1 MTLKA
6 VIFGSIGS
14 FSETSRIQLESF
26 NEALLQNGLKQ
37 QWDEKEYIEFLK
49 IQGGI
54 NRLKIIFPENSPQV
68 LEMIH
73 SEKTRLFQQKLA
85 EGESFLRIG
94 FEAFCEMLLQ
104 NNILIGLASTTFLE
118 SIEAILKSLNTISRE
133 NFTFIG
139 HQGLTQRQKP
149 DPEIYEM
156 ALREMGVKKDEV
168 LAFEDTRLSLMSPMH
183 AGIKTIA
190 IPGELSSGQDFSEAT
205 LVIQQYSDLDL
216 ERLNEFFFLNK
227 INELRENIQSVFIG
241 FWNLMICMES
251 KHFHFKE
258 LDIIHFQMCD
268 SVFFQ
273 LLEGALRCISKS
285 SISIFPGFHV
295 PNTKPLQQRQ
305 PNQSPKC
312 PV

>member
-26 NEALLQNGLKQ
+26 NEALSQNGLKH

-49 IQGGI
+49 IQGGL
-54 NRLKIIFPENSPQV
+54 NRLKQVFPESSPQV
-68 LEMIH
+68 LEKIH
-73 SEKTRLFQQKLA
+73 SDKTRLFQQKLA
-85 EGESFLRIG
+85 EGESFLRTG

-104 NNILIGLASTTFLE
+104 NNILIGLASTTFLD
-118 SIEAILKSLNTISRE
+118 SIDAILKSLNTISKE
-133 NFTFIG
+133 NFAFIG

-168 LAFEDTRLSLMSPMH
+168 LAFEDTRLSLMSPIH

-216 ERLNEFFFLNK
+216 ERLNEIFFP
-227 INELRENIQSVFIG
+227 E
-241 FWNLMICMES
+241 
-251 KHFHFKE
+251 
-258 LDIIHFQMCD
+258 
-268 SVFFQ
+268 
-273 LLEGALRCISKS
+273 
-285 SISIFPGFHV
+285 
-295 PNTKPLQQRQ
+295 
-305 PNQSPKC
+305 
-312 PV
+312 

>member
-26 NEALLQNGLKQ
+26 NEALSQNGLKQ

-49 IQGGI
+49 IQGGL
-54 NRLKIIFPENSPQV
+54 NRLKKVFPESSPQV
-68 LEMIH
+68 LEKIH
-73 SEKTRLFQQKLA
+73 SDKTRLFQQKLA
-85 EGESFLRIG
+85 EGESFLRKG

-118 SIEAILKSLNTISRE
+118 SIDAILKSLNTISRE
-133 NFTFIG
+133 NFAFIG

-149 DPEIYEM
+149 DPEIYEI

-168 LAFEDTRLSLMSPMH
+168 LAFEDTRLSLMSPIH

-216 ERLNEFFFLNK
+216 ERLNE
-227 INELRENIQSVFIG
+227 I
-241 FWNLMICMES
+241 
-251 KHFHFKE
+251 
-258 LDIIHFQMCD
+258 
-268 SVFFQ
+268 
-273 LLEGALRCISKS
+273 LLS
-285 SISIFPGFHV
+285 
-295 PNTKPLQQRQ
+295 
-305 PNQSPKC
+305 
-312 PV
+312 

>member
-26 NEALLQNGLKQ
+26 NEALSQNGLKH

-49 IQGGI
+49 IQGGL
-54 NRLKIIFPENSPQV
+54 NRLKQVFPESSPQV
-68 LEMIH
+68 LEKIH
-73 SEKTRLFQQKLA
+73 SDKTRLFQQKLA
-85 EGESFLRIG
+85 EGESFLRTG

-104 NNILIGLASTTFLE
+104 NNILIGLASTTFLD
-118 SIEAILKSLNTISRE
+118 SIDAILKSLNTISRE
-133 NFTFIG
+133 NFAFIG

-149 DPEIYEM
+149 DPEIYEI

-168 LAFEDTRLSLMSPMH
+168 LAFEDTRLSLMSPIH

-216 ERLNEFFFLNK
+216 ERLNEFFFH
-227 INELRENIQSVFIG
+227 E
-241 FWNLMICMES
+241 
-251 KHFHFKE
+251 
-258 LDIIHFQMCD
+258 
-268 SVFFQ
+268 
-273 LLEGALRCISKS
+273 
-285 SISIFPGFHV
+285 
-295 PNTKPLQQRQ
+295 
-305 PNQSPKC
+305 
-312 PV
+312 

>member
-1 MTLKA
+1 MTMTLKA

-14 FSETSRIQLESF
+14 FSETSRIQLESL

-68 LEMIH
+68 LEKIH

-104 NNILIGLASTTFLE
+104 NNILIGLASTTYLE
-118 SIEAILKSLNTISRE
+118 SIDAILKSLNTISRE
-133 NFTFIG
+133 NFAFIG

-168 LAFEDTRLSLMSPMH
+168 LAFEDTRLSLMSPIH

-216 ERLNEFFFLNK
+216 ERLNE
-227 INELRENIQSVFIG
+227 I
-241 FWNLMICMES
+241 
-251 KHFHFKE
+251 
-258 LDIIHFQMCD
+258 
-268 SVFFQ
+268 
-273 LLEGALRCISKS
+273 LLS
-285 SISIFPGFHV
+285 
-295 PNTKPLQQRQ
+295 
-305 PNQSPKC
+305 
-312 PV
+312 

>member
-68 LEMIH
+68 LEKIH
-73 SEKTRLFQQKLA
+73 CEKTRLFQQKLA

-118 SIEAILKSLNTISRE
+118 SIDAILKSLNTISKE
-133 NFTFIG
+133 NFAFIG

-149 DPEIYEM
+149 DPEIYEI
-156 ALREMGVKKDEV
+156 ALREMGVKKEEV
-168 LAFEDTRLSLMSPMH
+168 VAFEDTRLSLMSPIH

-216 ERLNEFFFLNK
+216 ERLNE
-227 INELRENIQSVFIG
+227 I
-241 FWNLMICMES
+241 
-251 KHFHFKE
+251 
-258 LDIIHFQMCD
+258 
-268 SVFFQ
+268 
-273 LLEGALRCISKS
+273 LLS
-285 SISIFPGFHV
+285 
-295 PNTKPLQQRQ
+295 
-305 PNQSPKC
+305 
-312 PV
+312 

>member
-54 NRLKIIFPENSPQV
+54 NRLKMIFPENSPHV
-68 LEMIH
+68 LEKIH
-73 SEKTRLFQQKLA
+73 SDKTRLFQQKLA
-85 EGESFLRIG
+85 EGESFLRTG

-104 NNILIGLASTTFLE
+104 NNILIGLASSTFLD
-118 SIEAILKSLNTISRE
+118 SIDAILKSLNTISKE
-133 NFTFIG
+133 NFAFVG

-149 DPEIYEM
+149 DPEIYEI

-168 LAFEDTRLSLMSPMH
+168 LAFEDTRLSLMSPIH

-190 IPGELSSGQDFSEAT
+190 IPGELSNGQDFSEAT

-216 ERLNEFFFLNK
+216 ERLNE
-227 INELRENIQSVFIG
+227 I
-241 FWNLMICMES
+241 
-251 KHFHFKE
+251 
-258 LDIIHFQMCD
+258 
-268 SVFFQ
+268 
-273 LLEGALRCISKS
+273 LLS
-285 SISIFPGFHV
+285 
-295 PNTKPLQQRQ
+295 
-305 PNQSPKC
+305 
-312 PV
+312 

>member
-26 NEALLQNGLKQ
+26 NEALSQNGLKQ

-49 IQGGI
+49 IQGGL
-54 NRLKIIFPENSPQV
+54 NRLKQVFPESSPQL
-68 LEMIH
+68 LEKIH
-73 SEKTRLFQQKLA
+73 SDKTRLFQQKLA
-85 EGESFLRIG
+85 EGESFLRTG

-104 NNILIGLASTTFLE
+104 NNILIGLASTTFLD
-118 SIEAILKSLNTISRE
+118 SIDAILKSLNTISRE
-133 NFTFIG
+133 NFAFIG

-149 DPEIYEM
+149 DPEIYEI

-168 LAFEDTRLSLMSPMH
+168 LAFEDTRLSLMSPIH

-216 ERLNEFFFLNK
+216 ERLNE
-227 INELRENIQSVFIG
+227 I
-241 FWNLMICMES
+241 
-251 KHFHFKE
+251 
-258 LDIIHFQMCD
+258 
-268 SVFFQ
+268 
-273 LLEGALRCISKS
+273 LLS
-285 SISIFPGFHV
+285 
-295 PNTKPLQQRQ
+295 
-305 PNQSPKC
+305 
-312 PV
+312 

>member
-26 NEALLQNGLKQ
+26 NEALSQNGLKH

-49 IQGGI
+49 IQGGL
-54 NRLKIIFPENSPQV
+54 NRLKQVFPESSPQV
-68 LEMIH
+68 LEKIH
-73 SEKTRLFQQKLA
+73 SDKTRLFQQKLV

-104 NNILIGLASTTFLE
+104 NNILIGLASTTFLD
-118 SIEAILKSLNTISRE
+118 SIDAILKSLNTISRE
-133 NFTFIG
+133 NFAFIG

-149 DPEIYEM
+149 DPEIYEI

-168 LAFEDTRLSLMSPMH
+168 LAFEDTRLSLMSPIH

-216 ERLNEFFFLNK
+216 ERLNEIFL
-227 INELRENIQSVFIG
+227 S
-241 FWNLMICMES
+241 
-251 KHFHFKE
+251 
-258 LDIIHFQMCD
+258 
-268 SVFFQ
+268 
-273 LLEGALRCISKS
+273 
-285 SISIFPGFHV
+285 
-295 PNTKPLQQRQ
+295 
-305 PNQSPKC
+305 
-312 PV
+312 

>member
-49 IQGGI
+49 IQGGL
-54 NRLKIIFPENSPQV
+54 NRLKQVFPESSPQV
-68 LEMIH
+68 LEKIH
-73 SEKTRLFQQKLA
+73 SDKTRLFQQKLA
-85 EGESFLRIG
+85 EGESFLRTG

-104 NNILIGLASTTFLE
+104 NNILIGLASTTFLD
-118 SIEAILKSLNTISRE
+118 SIDAILKSLNTISRE
-133 NFTFIG
+133 NFAFIG

-156 ALREMGVKKDEV
+156 ALREMGVKKEEV
-168 LAFEDTRLSLMSPMH
+168 VALEDTRLSLMSPIH

-216 ERLNEFFFLNK
+216 ERLNE
-227 INELRENIQSVFIG
+227 I
-241 FWNLMICMES
+241 
-251 KHFHFKE
+251 
-258 LDIIHFQMCD
+258 
-268 SVFFQ
+268 
-273 LLEGALRCISKS
+273 LLS
-285 SISIFPGFHV
+285 
-295 PNTKPLQQRQ
+295 
-305 PNQSPKC
+305 
-312 PV
+312 

>member
-1 MTLKA
+1 MTMTLKA

-26 NEALLQNGLKQ
+26 NEALSQNGLKQ

-49 IQGGI
+49 IQGGL
-54 NRLKIIFPENSPQV
+54 NRLKQVFPESSPQV
-68 LEMIH
+68 LEKIH
-73 SEKTRLFQQKLA
+73 SDKTRLFQQKLV

-104 NNILIGLASTTFLE
+104 NNILIGLASTTFLD
-118 SIEAILKSLNTISRE
+118 SIDAILKSLNTISRE
-133 NFTFIG
+133 NFAFIG

-149 DPEIYEM
+149 DPEIYEI

-168 LAFEDTRLSLMSPMH
+168 LAFEDTRLSLMSPIH

-216 ERLNEFFFLNK
+216 ERLNE
-227 INELRENIQSVFIG
+227 I
-241 FWNLMICMES
+241 
-251 KHFHFKE
+251 
-258 LDIIHFQMCD
+258 
-268 SVFFQ
+268 
-273 LLEGALRCISKS
+273 LLS
-285 SISIFPGFHV
+285 
-295 PNTKPLQQRQ
+295 
-305 PNQSPKC
+305 
-312 PV
+312 

>member
-26 NEALLQNGLKQ
+26 NEALSQNGLKQ

-54 NRLKIIFPENSPQV
+54 NRLKIIFPESSPQL
-68 LEMIH
+68 LEKIH
-73 SEKTRLFQQKLA
+73 SDKTRLFQHKLA

-104 NNILIGLASTTFLE
+104 NNILIGLASTTFLD
-118 SIEAILKSLNTISRE
+118 SIDAILKSLNTISSE
-133 NFTFIG
+133 NFAFIG

-149 DPEIYEM
+149 DPEIYEI
-156 ALREMGVKKDEV
+156 ALREMGVKKEEV
-168 LAFEDTRLSLMSPMH
+168 LAFEDTRLSLMSPIH

-216 ERLNEFFFLNK
+216 ERLNEILH
-227 INELRENIQSVFIG
+227 S
-241 FWNLMICMES
+241 
-251 KHFHFKE
+251 
-258 LDIIHFQMCD
+258 
-268 SVFFQ
+268 
-273 LLEGALRCISKS
+273 
-285 SISIFPGFHV
+285 
-295 PNTKPLQQRQ
+295 
-305 PNQSPKC
+305 
-312 PV
+312 

>member
-26 NEALLQNGLKQ
+26 NEALSQNGLKQ

-49 IQGGI
+49 IQGGL
-54 NRLKIIFPENSPQV
+54 NRLKKVFPESSPQV
-68 LEMIH
+68 LEKIH
-73 SEKTRLFQQKLA
+73 SDKTRLFQQKLV

-104 NNILIGLASTTFLE
+104 NNILIGLASTTFLD
-118 SIEAILKSLNTISRE
+118 SIDAILKSLNTISKE
-133 NFTFIG
+133 NFAFIG

-149 DPEIYEM
+149 DPEIYEI
-156 ALREMGVKKDEV
+156 ALREMGVKKEEV
-168 LAFEDTRLSLMSPMH
+168 LAFEDTRLSLMSPIH

-216 ERLNEFFFLNK
+216 ERLNE
-227 INELRENIQSVFIG
+227 I
-241 FWNLMICMES
+241 
-251 KHFHFKE
+251 
-258 LDIIHFQMCD
+258 
-268 SVFFQ
+268 
-273 LLEGALRCISKS
+273 LLS
-285 SISIFPGFHV
+285 
-295 PNTKPLQQRQ
+295 
-305 PNQSPKC
+305 
-312 PV
+312 

>member
-26 NEALLQNGLKQ
+26 NEALSQNGLKQ

-49 IQGGI
+49 IQGGL
-54 NRLKIIFPENSPQV
+54 NRLKQVFPESSPQV
-68 LEMIH
+68 LEKIH
-73 SEKTRLFQQKLA
+73 SDKTRLFQQKLA
-85 EGESFLRIG
+85 EGESYLRTG

-104 NNILIGLASTTFLE
+104 NNILIGLASTTFLD
-118 SIEAILKSLNTISRE
+118 SIDAILKSLNTISRE
-133 NFTFIG
+133 NFAFIG

-149 DPEIYEM
+149 DPEIYEI

-168 LAFEDTRLSLMSPMH
+168 LAFEDTRLSLMSPIH

-216 ERLNEFFFLNK
+216 ERLNE
-227 INELRENIQSVFIG
+227 I
-241 FWNLMICMES
+241 
-251 KHFHFKE
+251 
-258 LDIIHFQMCD
+258 
-268 SVFFQ
+268 
-273 LLEGALRCISKS
+273 LLS
-285 SISIFPGFHV
+285 
-295 PNTKPLQQRQ
+295 
-305 PNQSPKC
+305 
-312 PV
+312 

>member
-26 NEALLQNGLKQ
+26 NEALSQNGLKQ

-49 IQGGI
+49 IQGGL
-54 NRLKIIFPENSPQV
+54 NRLKKVFPESSPQL
-68 LEMIH
+68 LEKIH
-73 SEKTRLFQQKLA
+73 SDKTRLFQQKLV

-104 NNILIGLASTTFLE
+104 NNILIGLASTTFLD
-118 SIEAILKSLNTISRE
+118 SIDAILKSLNTISRE
-133 NFTFIG
+133 NFAFIG

-149 DPEIYEM
+149 DPEIYEI

-168 LAFEDTRLSLMSPMH
+168 LAFEDTRLSLMSPIH

-216 ERLNEFFFLNK
+216 ERLNE
-227 INELRENIQSVFIG
+227 I
-241 FWNLMICMES
+241 
-251 KHFHFKE
+251 
-258 LDIIHFQMCD
+258 
-268 SVFFQ
+268 
-273 LLEGALRCISKS
+273 LLS
-285 SISIFPGFHV
+285 
-295 PNTKPLQQRQ
+295 
-305 PNQSPKC
+305 
-312 PV
+312 

>member
-1 MTLKA
+1 MSLKA

-68 LEMIH
+68 LEKIH
-73 SEKTRLFQQKLA
+73 SEKTRLFQKKLA

-94 FEAFCEMLLQ
+94 FETFCEMLLQ

-118 SIEAILKSLNTISRE
+118 SIDAILKSLNTISRE

-149 DPEIYEM
+149 DPKIYEM

-168 LAFEDTRLSLMSPMH
+168 LAFEDTRLNLMSPIH

-190 IPGELSSGQDFSEAT
+190 IPGELSSDQDFSEAT

-216 ERLNEFFFLNK
+216 ERLNE
-227 INELRENIQSVFIG
+227 I
-241 FWNLMICMES
+241 
-251 KHFHFKE
+251 
-258 LDIIHFQMCD
+258 
-268 SVFFQ
+268 
-273 LLEGALRCISKS
+273 LLS
-285 SISIFPGFHV
+285 
-295 PNTKPLQQRQ
+295 
-305 PNQSPKC
+305 
-312 PV
+312 

>member
-26 NEALLQNGLKQ
+26 NEALSQNGLKH

-49 IQGGI
+49 IQGGL
-54 NRLKIIFPENSPQV
+54 NRLKQVFPESSPQV
-68 LEMIH
+68 LEKIH
-73 SEKTRLFQQKLA
+73 SDKTRLFQQKLA
-85 EGESFLRIG
+85 EGESFLRTG

-104 NNILIGLASTTFLE
+104 NNILIGLASTTFLD
-118 SIEAILKSLNTISRE
+118 SIDAILKSLNTISRE

-168 LAFEDTRLSLMSPMH
+168 LAFEDTRLSLMSPIH

-216 ERLNEFFFLNK
+216 EQLNK
-227 INELRENIQSVFIG
+227 IMFSRI
-241 FWNLMICMES
+241 
-251 KHFHFKE
+251 
-258 LDIIHFQMCD
+258 
-268 SVFFQ
+268 
-273 LLEGALRCISKS
+273 KS
-285 SISIFPGFHV
+285 M
-295 PNTKPLQQRQ
+295 N
-305 PNQSPKC
+305 
-312 PV
+312 

>member
-37 QWDEKEYIEFLK
+37 RWDEKEYIEFLK

-68 LEMIH
+68 LEKIH

-85 EGESFLRIG
+85 EGENFLRIG
-94 FEAFCEMLLQ
+94 FETFCEMLLQ

-118 SIEAILKSLNTISRE
+118 SIDAILKSLNTISRE

-168 LAFEDTRLSLMSPMH
+168 LAFEDTRLSLMSPSH

-216 ERLNEFFFLNK
+216 EQLNEIML
-227 INELRENIQSVFIG
+227 S
-241 FWNLMICMES
+241 
-251 KHFHFKE
+251 
-258 LDIIHFQMCD
+258 
-268 SVFFQ
+268 
-273 LLEGALRCISKS
+273 
-285 SISIFPGFHV
+285 
-295 PNTKPLQQRQ
+295 
-305 PNQSPKC
+305 
-312 PV
+312 

>member
-49 IQGGI
+49 IQGGL
-54 NRLKIIFPENSPQV
+54 NRLKQVFPESSPQV
-68 LEMIH
+68 LEKIH
-73 SEKTRLFQQKLA
+73 SDKTRLFQQKLA
-85 EGESFLRIG
+85 VGQSFLRTG

-104 NNILIGLASTTFLE
+104 NNILIGLASTTFLD
-118 SIEAILKSLNTISRE
+118 SIDAILKSLNTISRE
-133 NFTFIG
+133 NFAFIG

-168 LAFEDTRLSLMSPMH
+168 LAFKDTNLSLMSPIH

-190 IPGELSSGQDFSEAT
+190 ITGELSNGQDFSEAT
-205 LVIQQYSDLDL
+205 MVIQQYSDLDL
-216 ERLNEFFFLNK
+216 ERLNE
-227 INELRENIQSVFIG
+227 I
-241 FWNLMICMES
+241 
-251 KHFHFKE
+251 
-258 LDIIHFQMCD
+258 
-268 SVFFQ
+268 
-273 LLEGALRCISKS
+273 LLS
-285 SISIFPGFHV
+285 
-295 PNTKPLQQRQ
+295 
-305 PNQSPKC
+305 
-312 PV
+312 

>member
-26 NEALLQNGLKQ
+26 NEALSQNGLKH

-49 IQGGI
+49 IQGGL
-54 NRLKIIFPENSPQV
+54 NRLKQVFPESNPQV
-68 LEMIH
+68 LEKIH
-73 SEKTRLFQQKLA
+73 SDKTRLFQQKLA
-85 EGESFLRIG
+85 EGESFLRTG

-104 NNILIGLASTTFLE
+104 NNILIGLASTTFLD
-118 SIEAILKSLNTISRE
+118 SIDAILKSLNTISRE
-133 NFTFIG
+133 NFAFIG

-149 DPEIYEM
+149 DPEIYEI

-168 LAFEDTRLSLMSPMH
+168 LAFEDTRLSLMSPIH

-216 ERLNEFFFLNK
+216 ERLNE
-227 INELRENIQSVFIG
+227 I
-241 FWNLMICMES
+241 
-251 KHFHFKE
+251 
-258 LDIIHFQMCD
+258 
-268 SVFFQ
+268 
-273 LLEGALRCISKS
+273 LLS
-285 SISIFPGFHV
+285 
-295 PNTKPLQQRQ
+295 
-305 PNQSPKC
+305 
-312 PV
+312 

>member
-26 NEALLQNGLKQ
+26 NEALSQNGLKH

-49 IQGGI
+49 IQGGL
-54 NRLKIIFPENSPQV
+54 NRLKQVFLEINPQV
-68 LEMIH
+68 LEKIH
-73 SEKTRLFQQKLA
+73 SDKTRLFQQKLA

-104 NNILIGLASTTFLE
+104 NNILIGLASTTFLD
-118 SIEAILKSLNTISRE
+118 SIDAILKSLNTISKE
-133 NFTFIG
+133 NFAFIG

-168 LAFEDTRLSLMSPMH
+168 LAFEDTRLSLMSPIH

-216 ERLNEFFFLNK
+216 ERLNE
-227 INELRENIQSVFIG
+227 I
-241 FWNLMICMES
+241 
-251 KHFHFKE
+251 
-258 LDIIHFQMCD
+258 
-268 SVFFQ
+268 
-273 LLEGALRCISKS
+273 LLS
-285 SISIFPGFHV
+285 
-295 PNTKPLQQRQ
+295 
-305 PNQSPKC
+305 
-312 PV
+312 